1 MSPLAT
7 HIEVVGAGI
16 PRAGAAEALQSGL
29 SFLQEAKLEQSVEHA
44 EIALA
49 LAEQDED
56 VALVWLKMAEPGA
69 SGLQSSLLTI
79 VVALVAVVVVF
90 GQRAVGVLVLALQ
103 GSAEAW
109 TVVAEE

>member
-1 MSPLAT
+1 MNPLAT
-7 HIEVVGAGI
+7 HIVVGAGI

-29 SFLQEAKLEQSVEHA
+29 SFLQEELAKLEQSVEHA

-79 VVALVAVVVVF
+79 VVALIAMVVVF
-90 GQRAVGVLVLALQ
+90 GQRAEGVPVLALQ
-103 GSAEAW
+103 ESAEA
-109 TVVAEE
+109 